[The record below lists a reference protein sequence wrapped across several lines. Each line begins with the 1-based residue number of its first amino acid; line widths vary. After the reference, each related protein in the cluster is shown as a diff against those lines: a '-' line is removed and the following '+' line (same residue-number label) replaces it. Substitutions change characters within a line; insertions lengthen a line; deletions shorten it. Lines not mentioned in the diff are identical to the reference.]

1 VVSAFES
8 VDERTLEILDKN
20 HTVPEMSAVVGILR
34 DAGIHIRPTWLPFL
48 PWTRPEDLV
57 HLVQFLDLHELWP
70 ATDPV
75 QLSIKLL
82 IPEGSLLEEHPAVT
96 PFLLQYEPSALTW
109 AWEFENPGAE
119 LLHKQLDAIAGD
131 AADAA
136 ADSRETLAAMRQ
148 LIGHEAGVDLG
159 PMAERGAPVP
169 HLTESW
175 FCCAE
180 PTIGQATAVGLSIGR
195 VPG

>member
-1 VVSAFES
+1 EN

-20 HTVPEMSAVVGILR
+20 HTVAEMSEAVWVLR
-34 DAGIHIRPTWLPFL
+34 DAGIRVRPTWLPFL
-48 PWTRPEDLV
+48 PWTRPDDLV

-96 PFLLQYEPSALTW
+96 PFLVQYEPSALTW
-109 AWEFENPGAE
+109 AWEFEHRGAE

-131 AADAA
+131 AADSA
-136 ADSRETLAAMRQ
+136 ADISETLAAMRR
-148 LIGHEAGVDLG
+148 LIGQEAGVDLG
-159 PMAERGAPVP
+159 PMPERGPAAP

-180 PTIGQATAVGLSIGR
+180 PTIGQAPAVGLGIGR